1 MKIKDLKNYELIPDP
16 YIHFGRDSYSICFK
30 FYIEFI
36 FNKKRTNKV
45 LDYQKTLLSAK
56 KSAKIQ
62 EIRDQFNNVTD
73 ENAIILNNRLEEIER

>member
-1 MKIKDLKNYELIPDP
+1 LKIKGLKNYELIPDP
-16 YIHFGRDSYSICFK
+16 YIHFGRDLYSICFK